1 MIWMTAV
8 CALHAFI
15 FCSVLAFG
23 LAFAPALL
31 AQELCEPMMEVAHQ
45 REWYRTERAVF
56 SLAELTIEA
65 NFFLCAFLV
74 GDAGFTALFA
84 WLLA

>member
-31 AQELCEPMMEVAHQ
+31 VLELCEPMMDLAHQ
-45 REWYRTERAVF
+45 REWYRTERAVL
-56 SLAELTIEA
+56 SLCGLVVSA
-65 NFFLCAFLV
+65 NCFLVPYLV
-74 GDAGFTALFA
+74 GDAFFTALFE